1 MRLLN
6 HLIIRN
12 KQLNSSEYNEKI
24 QEIVNNY
31 NEIKTKLY
39 ENYIQKYAE
48 LFFSSNE
55 LENINIIKLIK
66 NGRFSRCEYMGNR
79 WYQSKN
85 KDWTKV
91 IKTKSFRH
99 SKLHFFYFFR
109 SYFVVNNL
117 LIRNKIFFKN
127 TIGK

>member
-12 KQLNSSEYNEKI
+12 KQLNLSEYNEKI

-66 NGRFSRCEYMGNR
+66 NGRFSRCEYIGNR
-79 WYQSKN
+79 WLRSKEKN
-85 KDWTKV
+85 WTKV
-91 IKTKSFRH
+91 IK
-99 SKLHFFYFFR
+99 
-109 SYFVVNNL
+109 NL
-117 LIRNKIFFKN
+117 LFSFYRLVLKYLKN
-127 TIGK
+127 L

>member
-1 MRLLN
+1 MNLSKYSEKVQEIFN
-6 HLIIRN
+6 DYTEFRN
-12 KQLNSSEYNEKI
+12 KS
-24 QEIVNNY
+24 
-31 NEIKTKLY
+31 Y

-66 NGRFSRCEYMGNR
+66 NGRFSRCEYIGNR

-91 IKTKSFRH
+91 VKT
-99 SKLHFFYFFR
+99 
-109 SYFVVNNL
+109 
-117 LIRNKIFFKN
+117 
-127 TIGK
+127 

>member
-66 NGRFSRCEYMGNR
+66 NGRFSRCEYIGNR

-99 SKLHFFYFFR
+99 SKLHFFTFFAPI
-109 SYFVVNNL
+109 L
-117 LIRNKIFFKN
+117 
-127 TIGK
+127 